1 MEHTPTDSHDGD
13 MKFYSFILFIFGW
26 IVNGFSHLTVDYALE
41 IMFHGLSVISV
52 LLVIIIN
59 WSKAM
64 DKLFP
69 NRKKKSAK

>member
-1 MEHTPTDSHDGD
+1 MEDTTTHTHDGD
-13 MKFYSFILFIFGW
+13 MRVYSFILFIFGW
-26 IVNGFSHLTVDYALE
+26 IVNAFSHLTVDHALE
-41 IMFHGLSVISV
+41 LIFHGLSVISV

-69 NRKKKSAK
+69 NRKKRRK